1 MVGAGNFIW
10 ICDFGGFTFAAIFT
24 KPIYMQAK
32 PNPLK
37 TKSLQFAVDIIEFT
51 TALNEMRQYVVAK
64 QLTKSGTSIGANI
77 YEAQTPESRNDFV
90 HKLKIAAKEASETDF
105 WLEVCRTSPHL
116 PDPGMLEGNLKEI
129 QKMLTSSINTCR
141 TRS

>member
-1 MVGAGNFIW
+1 
-10 ICDFGGFTFAAIFT
+10 
-24 KPIYMQAK
+24 
-32 PNPLK
+32 
-37 TKSLQFAVDIIEFT
+37 
-51 TALNEMRQYVVAK
+51 VVAK

-116 PDPGMLEGNLKEI
+116 PDPEMLGTQLIEI
-129 QKMLTSSINTCR
+129 QKMLSASINTCK
-141 TRS
+141 TRA